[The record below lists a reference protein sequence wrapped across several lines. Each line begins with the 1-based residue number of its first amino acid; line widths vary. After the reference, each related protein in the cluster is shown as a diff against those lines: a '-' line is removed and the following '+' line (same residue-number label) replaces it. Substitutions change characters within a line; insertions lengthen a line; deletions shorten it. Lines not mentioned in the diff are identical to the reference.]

1 MNYLLPKEETVLHAK
16 QLILAII
23 HKQNIVDPSTIVS
36 DSSDIDDNIVTEK
49 HL

>member
-23 HKQNIVDPSTIVS
+23 HKQNIVDPSMIVS
-36 DSSDIDDNIVTEK
+36 DSSDIDDNTVTEK
-49 HL
+49 HF